1 MNTSKV
7 YFSRF
12 STEPEPIKYVYT
24 KKGPYFKEL
33 AHILMKADESEEW
46 NNRMETQ
53 EGGDVIVLV
62 QKLSAAEFFF
72 AWGKSF
78 VQLRH

>member
-1 MNTSKV
+1 
-7 YFSRF
+7 
-12 STEPEPIKYVYT
+12 
-24 KKGPYFKEL
+24 
-33 AHILMKADESEEW
+33 MKADESEEW

-53 EGGDVIVLV
+53 EEGDVVVLV